1 MVCYDAGLHF
11 KFAGLNN
18 FDLHNHTSASDGLL
32 SSSALVEL
40 AVRNACDGLALTDH
54 DTVDGLRE
62 AAAAAKNLQLRFIHG
77 VEISVSWSPNQDA
90 KSTTL
95 HIVGLGIDA
104 ENSVLAAGLDSIRQ
118 GRIARARLMG
128 DDFARIGMPGMFEAA
143 YALAENKS
151 MLGRTH
157 FARALVNAGK
167 VSEVGKAFNRYLTPG
182 RPGFVPHQWA
192 TLADAI
198 AWIRAAS
205 GVAVIAHPG
214 RYKLS
219 KAEMTQ
225 LMGEFKDLGGLAI
238 EVVTGSHSPPQFREY
253 ATRARDFGFLASR
266 GADFHGFD
274 ESHYQPGRLPPL
286 PDDLTP
292 VWTVLS

>member
-1 MVCYDAGLHF
+1 M
-11 KFAGLNN
+11 NN
-18 FDLHNHTSASDGLL
+18 FDLHNHTIASDGLL
-32 SSSALVEL
+32 TPSALVEL
-40 AVRNACDGLALTDH
+40 AVRNGCDGLALTDH
-54 DTVDGLRE
+54 DNVDGLRE
-62 AAAAAKNLQLRFIHG
+62 ADAAAKRLALRFIPG

-104 ENSVLAAGLDSIRQ
+104 ENSVLVGGLDSIRE
-118 GRIARARLMG
+118 GRIARARRMG
-128 DDFARIGMPGMFEAA
+128 DDFARIGMPGMFDAA

-157 FARALVNAGK
+157 FARALVNAGR

-182 RPGFVPHQWA
+182 RPGYVSHQWA
-192 TLADAI
+192 ALADAI
-198 AWIRAAS
+198 NWIRAAG

-225 LMGEFKDLGGLAI
+225 LMGEFKDAGGAAI

-253 ATRARDFGFLASR
+253 AVRAREFGFLASR
-266 GADFHGFD
+266 GADFHGFE